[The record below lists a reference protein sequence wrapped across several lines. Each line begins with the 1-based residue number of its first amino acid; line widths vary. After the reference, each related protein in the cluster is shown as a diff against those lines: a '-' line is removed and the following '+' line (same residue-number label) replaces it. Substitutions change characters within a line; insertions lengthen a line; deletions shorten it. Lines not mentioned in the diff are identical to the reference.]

1 VLCRR
6 AILASSGNAIGEFGV
21 FTQSLAAADPAGVRK
36 VGACL
41 ARQNEREWVG
51 SCPSRRAAFAQRGRS
66 VEELV
71 KGIGVATRIA
81 VGRKTPI
88 VSITYRFEAP
98 GVASPDAARLFS
110 VRLVRTGVDAERRP
124 GSPRDGY
131 VPFG

>member
-1 VLCRR
+1 MCENGWAVAR
-6 AILASSGNAIGEFGV
+6 AAGQPSPSG
-21 FTQSLAAADPAGVRK
+21 AG
-36 VGACL
+36 
-41 ARQNEREWVG
+41 
-51 SCPSRRAAFAQRGRS
+51 PSRS
-66 VEELV
+66 WSKE
-71 KGIGVATRIA
+71 IGVATRIA

>member
-1 VLCRR
+1 LRHTEVNGR
-6 AILASSGNAIGEFGV
+6 
-21 FTQSLAAADPAGVRK
+21 PAWT
-36 VGACL
+36 L
-41 ARQNEREWVG
+41 ARPWSGRMFSVAERLAKLQG
-51 SCPSRRAAFAQRGRS
+51 RIDRA

-88 VSITYRFEAP
+88 VSTTYRFEAP
-98 GVASPDAARLFS
+98 GATSPDAARLFS
-110 VRLVRTGVDAERRP
+110 VGLDLTGVDAKRGP

>member
-1 VLCRR
+1 MFSVAER
-6 AILASSGNAIGEFGV
+6 LAKL
-21 FTQSLAAADPAGVRK
+21 Q
-36 VGACL
+36 
-41 ARQNEREWVG
+41 
-51 SCPSRRAAFAQRGRS
+51 GRIDRT

-88 VSITYRFEAP
+88 VSTTYRFEAP
-98 GVASPDAARLFS
+98 GATSPDAARLFS
-110 VRLVRTGVDAERRP
+110 VGLVRTGVDAERRP